1 MVICLTVQE
10 TQETHVLPWVWKIP
24 WSKKWQPLQYSCLG
38 NPMDREAWQATADW
52 VAKSQIRLSMCVCVC
67 VCVCVHQRSQ
77 ILLYANSY
85 YLVAKL
91 SDSFETPWTV
101 AHLATLSMGFS
112 RHEYCSGL
120 PFPPPGNLSNPGIE
134 LTSPALAAG
143 FFTTEPPGEKKE
155 QKSRRD

>member
-1 MVICLTVQE
+1 MATTPVFLPRKSHGQRSLAGYSLLGRKESDTTE
-10 TQETHVLPWVWKIP
+10 HV
-24 WSKKWQPLQYSCLG
+24 
-38 NPMDREAWQATADW
+38 RA
-52 VAKSQIRLSMCVCVC
+52 CVCVC

-77 ILLYANSY
+77 ILPYANCY

-134 LTSPALAAG
+134 LTSPPLAAG